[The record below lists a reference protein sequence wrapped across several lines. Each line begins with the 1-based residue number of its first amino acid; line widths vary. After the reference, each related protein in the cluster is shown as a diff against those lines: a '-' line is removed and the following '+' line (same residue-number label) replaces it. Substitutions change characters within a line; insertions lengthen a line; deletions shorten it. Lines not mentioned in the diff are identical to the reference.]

1 MNVKI
6 RSGAAV
12 LVFAAGAIIYQQT
25 AMAGTTG
32 AQDTQ
37 QGSTGTQ
44 DGAAQAQDQQQGA
57 TATQDQQEG
66 VGAAQRQ
73 PASTA
78 GAFTSLTAVIVT
90 ATKVAKPIVDVPLA
104 ITAVTASDIQ
114 DAGMLDLG
122 DVAPYIPGLEDQ
134 SQTVGRNDRGF
145 RDYSMRGIIA
155 ENGLDTRQTAN
166 IFVDGVLD
174 FSGDTTALTDV
185 DHIEVVKGPQ
195 AAYFG
200 IGTFGGAINYVTRAP
215 SLTHWT
221 GQANFD
227 VGSYDNR
234 TFSAS
239 IDGPIINDKLSIR
252 LAARSY
258 YTGGDY
264 ADPGFPG
271 VELGQQSTESQSIS
285 LLFKPIDN
293 LSIRSYNTYFTD
305 DDGPSANGELFAS
318 SYNCNAGAAP
328 PGTLNYHCGEVTG
341 SMIPVGSMTASNYID
356 PLAYQQLQT
365 GGGIQGDQT
374 FLGPNFVDHI
384 GVERHAWTSRNQFE
398 YDFANGYEV
407 AGAVALDSNKWGF
420 LLSNSGID
428 GRNIP
433 NPDYGSIPGV
443 LPYQYDLIV
452 SNQSDFDYNLDLRIS
467 SPSKDR
473 LNWTVGL
480 DYLNDLTQGQTCGYL
495 FFGYAG
501 CFTPLE
507 KLKNSTPSIYE
518 AINYSITPKLT
529 LSVEGRYQISTVGE
543 TDYPAGAPAL
553 GVSNR
558 SDVYTPRF
566 SLQYKPAERMT
577 YYISYAQGT
586 LPVEFNTNLA
596 VLSAAEQAQIAKQAN
611 TTFVVPHENMQMEEI
626 GAKGDFLNNTLE
638 ILADAYAGIWSNR
651 HIPQN
656 VSFTTPQGAL
666 SGIQVVSAGGIVDLH
681 GIEFEATYLLGDHLT
696 LHATADWAETDI
708 RKTDSTDALLL
719 TGNPDPVGAQLP
731 LYPAETATFTA
742 TYQRHA
748 FGDFDGFARVD
759 YLYRSK
765 IYDDEADVAW
775 TEPVS
780 TVDLGLGISNERYR
794 VELYAKNIGDN
805 TAPIGLTRTA
815 YSVYNSAGV
824 TTGSLMGL
832 DVSPAYKPV
841 YGIRG
846 SIKFGVD

>member
-1 MNVKI
+1 MKI
-6 RSGAAV
+6 RSGAVV
-12 LVFAAGAIIYQQT
+12 LAFAAGAIIFHQAT
-25 AMAGTTG
+25 AA
-32 AQDTQ
+32 AQGQQ
-37 QGSTGTQ
+37 QGTPGSQNQQQGMTDT
-44 DGAAQAQDQQQGA
+44 QDQQQGS
-57 TATQDQQEG
+57 TATQDQQQG

-73 PASTA
+73 PTSTA
-78 GAFTSLTAVIVT
+78 ASFRSLTAVIVT

-104 ITAVTASDIQ
+104 ITAITASDIQ
-114 DAGMLDLG
+114 DAGMLDLQ

-174 FSGDTTALTDV
+174 FSGDTTALSDV

-227 VGSYDNR
+227 AGSYDER

-239 IDGPIINDKLSIR
+239 VNGPIIDDRLSIR
-252 LAARSY
+252 LSARSY

-264 ADPGFPG
+264 PDPGYPG
-271 VELGQQSTESQSIS
+271 TELGQQSTESQSIS

-305 DDGPSANGELFAS
+305 DDGASANGELFAS

-341 SMIPVGSMTASNYID
+341 AMIPTSSMTNSTYID
-356 PLAYQQLQT
+356 PLAYQELQT
-365 GGGIQGDQT
+365 GGGIAGDAP
-374 FLGPNFVDHI
+374 FLGPNFVNHI

-398 YDFANGYEV
+398 YDFTNGYEV
-407 AGAVALDSNKWGF
+407 AGAVALDSNRWGF

-428 GRNIP
+428 ARNIP
-433 NPDYGSIPGV
+433 NPDYGIIAGV
-443 LPYQYDLIV
+443 LPYQYDLII

-518 AINYSITPKLT
+518 AINYSILPTLT

-543 TDYPAGAPAL
+543 TDFPAGAPPL

-558 SDVYTPRF
+558 SDVYTPRL
-566 SLQYKPAERMT
+566 SLQYKPADRIT

-626 GAKGDFLNNTLE
+626 GAKGDFLHNTLE

-656 VSFTTPQGAL
+656 VSFTTPEGAL

-681 GIEFEATYLLGDHLT
+681 GIELEASYLLGEHLT

-708 RKTDSTDALLL
+708 RKTDSADALLL
-719 TGNPDPVGAQLP
+719 TGNSDPVGKQLP

-759 YLYRSK
+759 YVYRSK

-775 TEPVS
+775 TAPIS
-780 TVDLGLGISNERYR
+780 TVDIGFGISNERYR
-794 VELYAKNIGDN
+794 VEIYGRNIGDN
-805 TAPIGLTRTA
+805 TAPVGLTRTA
-815 YSVYNSAGV
+815 YSVYNAAGA
-824 TTGSLMGL
+824 TTGSLLGL

>member
-1 MNVKI
+1 
-6 RSGAAV
+6 
-12 LVFAAGAIIYQQT
+12 
-25 AMAGTTG
+25 
-32 AQDTQ
+32 
-37 QGSTGTQ
+37 
-44 DGAAQAQDQQQGA
+44 
-57 TATQDQQEG
+57 
-66 VGAAQRQ
+66 
-73 PASTA
+73 
-78 GAFTSLTAVIVT
+78 
-90 ATKVAKPIVDVPLA
+90 
-104 ITAVTASDIQ
+104 
-114 DAGMLDLG
+114 
-122 DVAPYIPGLEDQ
+122 
-134 SQTVGRNDRGF
+134 
-145 RDYSMRGIIA
+145 MRGIIA

-174 FSGDTTALTDV
+174 FSGDTTALSDV

-227 VGSYDNR
+227 AGSYDER

-239 IDGPIINDKLSIR
+239 VNGPIIDDRLSIR
-252 LAARSY
+252 LSARSY

-264 ADPGFPG
+264 PDPGYPG
-271 VELGQQSTESQSIS
+271 TELGQQSTESQSIS

-305 DDGPSANGELFAS
+305 DDGASANGELFAS

-341 SMIPVGSMTASNYID
+341 AMIPTSSMTNSTYID
-356 PLAYQQLQT
+356 PLAYQELQT
-365 GGGIQGDQT
+365 GGGIAGDAP
-374 FLGPNFVDHI
+374 FLGPNFVNHI

-398 YDFANGYEV
+398 YDFTNGYEV
-407 AGAVALDSNKWGF
+407 AGAVALDSNRWGF

-428 GRNIP
+428 ARNIP
-433 NPDYGSIPGV
+433 NPDYGIIAGV
-443 LPYQYDLIV
+443 LPYQYDLII

-518 AINYSITPKLT
+518 AINYSILPTLT

-543 TDYPAGAPAL
+543 TDFPAGAPPL

-558 SDVYTPRF
+558 SDVYTPRL
-566 SLQYKPAERMT
+566 SLQYKPADRIT

-626 GAKGDFLNNTLE
+626 GAKGDFLHNTLE

-656 VSFTTPQGAL
+656 VSFTTPEGAL

-681 GIEFEATYLLGDHLT
+681 GIELEASYLLGEHLT

-708 RKTDSTDALLL
+708 RKTDSADALLL
-719 TGNPDPVGAQLP
+719 TGNSDPVGKQLP

-759 YLYRSK
+759 YVYRSK

-775 TEPVS
+775 TAPIS
-780 TVDLGLGISNERYR
+780 TVDIGFGISNERYR
-794 VELYAKNIGDN
+794 VEIYGRNIGDN
-805 TAPIGLTRTA
+805 TAPVGLTRTA
-815 YSVYNSAGV
+815 YSVYNAAGA
-824 TTGSLMGL
+824 TTGSLLGL